1 MIAKSNSG
9 RWRAMAAADL
19 PAVNAL
25 AARIHPS
32 FPEDA
37 AVFAER
43 LRLYPDGCRVFER
56 GNGIAAYVVSHP
68 WLHAEPPALNSLLGE
83 LPATPT
89 TYYIHDLALAPEV
102 RGSGAAADIVAW
114 LAAHA
119 LASGLSGIALIAVNG
134 SAGFWQRQGF
144 TEMQN
149 PGFDAKLRSYGDD
162 ARFMTRGLDVAGWHP
177 SSRNISALY
186 ERHAIAF
193 DSDRGNRLVER
204 AWFERFRQVM
214 PQGAEVLDLGCGSG
228 EPVARYL
235 IEAGHRV
242 TGVDSAPTLI
252 DLCRSR
258 FPDQT
263 WIAGDM
269 RKVSLARRFGGVVAW
284 NSFFHLTPDDQ
295 RAMFTV
301 FRDHAEPGAALMFT
315 SGPAAGEAIGS
326 YQGEALYHA
335 SLAAAEYEA
344 LLAAHGFSTVQ
355 HVVED
360 QECGGLTVWLA
371 RMRTA

>member
-1 MIAKSNSG
+1 MSAS
-9 RWRAMAAADL
+9 DL
-19 PAVNAL
+19 SAVNAL

-56 GNGIAAYVVSHP
+56 GNGIEAYVVSHP
-68 WLHAEPPALNSLLGE
+68 WFQIGPPVLNSLLGE
-83 LPATPT
+83 LPATPAV
-89 TYYIHDLALAPEV
+89 YYIHDLALAPEV
-102 RGSGAAADIVAW
+102 RGLGAAPEIVAW

-119 LASGLSGIALIAVNG
+119 LASGLYGMSLIAVNG
-134 SAGFWQRQGF
+134 SSGFWQRQGF
-144 TEMQN
+144 QITHIPQFET
-149 PGFDAKLRSYGDD
+149 KLNSYGKD
-162 ARFMTRGLDVAGWHP
+162 AVYMTRSLEAAVWHP
-177 SSRNISALY
+177 SSREISALY
-186 ERHAIAF
+186 ERHAAAF
-193 DSDRGNRLVER
+193 DRDRGNRLVER
-204 AWFERFRQVM
+204 AWFERFRRVM
-214 PQGAEVLDLGCGSG
+214 PEGAAVLDLGCGSG

-242 TGVDSAPTLI
+242 TGIDSSLTLI

-269 RKVSLARRFGGVVAW
+269 RRVSLPRRFGGIVAW

-295 RAMFTV
+295 RGMFAV
-301 FRDHAEPGAALMFT
+301 FRDRAEPGAALMFT

-335 SLAAAEYEA
+335 SLAAAEYDA

-360 QECGGLTVWLA
+360 PECGGLTVWLA
-371 RMRTA
+371 QMRPA

>member
-1 MIAKSNSG
+1 MS
-9 RWRAMAAADL
+9 AADL

-25 AARIHPS
+25 AERIHPS

-37 AVFAER
+37 AVFTER

-56 GNGIAAYVVSHP
+56 GDVIEAYVVSHP
-68 WLHAEPPALNSLLGE
+68 WLRTEPPALNSLLGE
-83 LPATPT
+83 LPPKAT
-89 TYYIHDLALAPEV
+89 TYYIHDLALAREA
-102 RGSGAAADIVAW
+102 RGSGAAADIVAS

-119 LASGLSGIALIAVNG
+119 LASGFSSMSLIAVNG
-134 SAGFWQRQGF
+134 SSGFWQRQGF
-144 TEMQN
+144 ESARTPQL
-149 PGFDAKLRSYGDD
+149 DAKLKSYGDD
-162 ARFMTRGLDVAGWHP
+162 AVFMSRPLEVAGWHP

-186 ERHAIAF
+186 ERHADAF
-193 DSDRGNRLVER
+193 DRDRGTRLVER
-204 AWFERFRQVM
+204 AWFERFRQVV
-214 PQGAEVLDLGCGSG
+214 PQGADVLDLGCGSG

-235 IEAGHRV
+235 IEAGYRL
-242 TGVDSAPTLI
+242 TGVDSSPTLI
-252 DLCRSR
+252 DLCHVR

-269 RKVSLARRFGGVVAW
+269 RTVSLPRRFGGILAW
-284 NSFFHLTPDDQ
+284 NSFFHLTPNDQ
-295 RAMFTV
+295 RAMFAV
-301 FRDHAEPGAALMFT
+301 FRDHAEPGTALMFT

-335 SLAAAEYEA
+335 SLATAEYEA

-355 HVVED
+355 HVIED

-371 RMRTA
+371 RMRAG

>member
-1 MIAKSNSG
+1 
-9 RWRAMAAADL
+9 MAAADL

-37 AVFAER
+37 TVFAER

-56 GNGIAAYVVSHP
+56 GNVIEAYVVSHP
-68 WLHAEPPALNSLLGE
+68 WLRTEPPALNSLLGQ
-83 LPATPT
+83 LPVAPS
-89 TYYIHDLALAPEV
+89 TYYIHDLALSPEV
-102 RGSGAAADIVAW
+102 RGLGAAADIVAW

-119 LASGLSGIALIAVNG
+119 LASGFFSLSLIAVNG
-134 SAGFWQRQGF
+134 SSGFWQRQGF
-144 TEMQN
+144 EVAQTPML
-149 PGFDAKLRSYGDD
+149 DAKLKSYGDD
-162 ARFMTRGLDVAGWHP
+162 AVVMMRSLEAAGWHP
-177 SSRNISALY
+177 SSTEIAGLY
-186 ERHAIAF
+186 ERHAMAF
-193 DSDRGNRLVER
+193 DRDRGNRLVER
-204 AWFERFRQVM
+204 AWFERLRQVM
-214 PQGAEVLDLGCGSG
+214 PDGADVLDLGCGSG

-235 IEAGHRV
+235 IEAGHRI
-242 TGVDSAPTLI
+242 TGIDSSPTLI
-252 DLCRSR
+252 DLCRAR
-258 FPDQT
+258 FPNHT

-269 RKVSLARRFGGVVAW
+269 RAVSLSRRVGGIVAW

-295 RAMFTV
+295 RAMFAV

-335 SLAAAEYEA
+335 SLAAAEYEG
-344 LLAAHGFSTVQ
+344 LLAAHGFSVVQ

-371 RMRTA
+371 RRRAD